1 VRPKSAASCSNLAVA
16 VCDSDLLPFERVTQG
31 RHQDLQESVYCR
43 LSHRKRSLARVR
55 DFFLVTSVRSC
66 LGFLLSM
73 TNAPIR
79 YLMRF
84 YLERAGYVVCGEAK
98 GGVEGIEEAKRT
110 QPDVILL
117 DLTMPEMTGTETA
130 AVLKRVLPQIP
141 IIVFTLHEDS
151 VNAELAAT
159 MGVDLVVN
167 KMEGIPKLAE
177 SVRALLGRSTPV
189 SSGLSSESQQSIP
202 KNKKAEC

>member
-1 VRPKSAASCSNLAVA
+1 VPR
-16 VCDSDLLPFERVTQG
+16 LLIV
-31 RHQDLQESVYCR
+31 D
-43 LSHRKRSLARVR
+43 
-55 DFFLVTSVRSC
+55 D
-66 LGFLLSM
+66 
-73 TNAPIR
+73 NAPIR

-84 YLERAGYVVCGEAK
+84 YLERAGYIVCGEAK

-110 QPDVILL
+110 QPDVILV

-130 AVLKRVLPQIP
+130 AVLKRMLPKTP

-177 SVRALLGRSTPV
+177 SVKALLSRSTP
-189 SSGLSSESQQSIP
+189 SDLPAKSEVSIP
-202 KNKKAEC
+202 ENKKAEC